1 MYEDIKKAWHMLWC
15 LVLVKPLNNR
25 RDCNLSYPSDGS
37 GKDGDGEAGVVDEG
51 HERVVRREM
60 GARVED
66 WSERRRGKRRL
77 ETVVVAPQVNAPSRK
92 MPKGGTK
99 VQWTA
104 VARDMYVE
112 QQRRYERGEGGGV
125 T

>member
-1 MYEDIKKAWHMLWC
+1 MCGHENEAQGAAAAEGGDGCMDEDEAG
-15 LVLVKPLNNR
+15 N
-25 RDCNLSYPSDGS
+25 S
-37 GKDGDGEAGVVDEG
+37 GMHGAGEDGDGEDGMVDDG

-77 ETVVVAPQVNAPSRK
+77 ETVVVALQVNAPSRK